1 MAGASAGMGSRVAEH
16 RRVGVVRWRQLD
28 LRILCPAPKHVIL
41 RRVIPLDA
49 LLASLGD
56 GLVRPLVAGAP
67 GVGVTDVVIAE
78 PGDADRDLTGDLVLG
93 PAVVDGAGARD
104 LLRRAAASGAAGV
117 VLRRGPARARGVRST
132 ARQLGVALLELDDA
146 ASLVPVIALLGDI
159 VGSVSATGLARP
171 DVGVEGDLLALADAA
186 AGLVDAPVTIE
197 DAQSRVLAYSSRQDV
212 TDTARVSTIVGRRV
226 PAALVAHMRSR
237 GVFRRLARS
246 DEPFL
251 VGPGPGQERPRFV
264 VPVRAGG
271 EWLGSIW
278 AVVDEPPP
286 AAVVVELRRAA
297 TVVALHLLRL
307 RAQADLTRRVTAQRL
322 HDLLGGESDA
332 VELLPA
338 PPWRVVV
345 LGAGSAELDT
355 ELDRW
360 AALLRRSGWRQPL
373 VTTLDGRVHAV
384 VSDGAAAPARQA
396 PAGSWPW
403 LVRLVTGSVDDE
415 DDAGSPT
422 WVCAGPPAVDA
433 AGLVRSRGVADE
445 LVALRRAP
453 GTAPVRTHSVLTAE
467 DCWATLTTARAVAAL
482 GDPDRFAGP
491 LPVLRAHDAERH
503 TAYLPS
509 LAAWLDHPGEPT
521 VAAASLG
528 VHVNTLRYRM
538 VRMSEVADLPL
549 DDPEARLALQL
560 QLRAVLTA
568 ADGSGR

>member
-1 MAGASAGMGSRVAEH
+1 M
-16 RRVGVVRWRQLD
+16 
-28 LRILCPAPKHVIL
+28 
-41 RRVIPLDA
+41 IPLDA
-49 LLASLGD
+49 LVASLGD
-56 GLVRPLVAGAP
+56 GLVRPLVAGPA
-67 GVGVTDVVIAE
+67 GVGVSDIVIAE

-93 PAVVDGAGARD
+93 PAVVEGAGARD
-104 LLRRAAASGAAGV
+104 LLRRASASGAAGV

-132 ARQLGVALLELDDA
+132 ARQVGMALLELDDA
-146 ASLVPVIALLGDI
+146 ASLVPVIALLGEI
-159 VGSVSATGLARP
+159 VGTASATGPARP

-226 PAALVAHMRSR
+226 PAALVAHYRSR

-251 VGPGPGQERPRFV
+251 VSPGPGQEHPRFV

-278 AVVDEPPP
+278 AVVEGPPP
-286 AAVVVELRRAA
+286 VAVVIELRRAA

-322 HDLLGGESDA
+322 RDLLGGASDA
-332 VELLPA
+332 VETLAP
-338 PPWRVVV
+338 PPWRVAV
-345 LGAGSAELDT
+345 LGDGSELDTELDT

-360 AALLRRSGWRQPL
+360 AALLRRAGWRQPL
-373 VTTLDGRVHAV
+373 VTTFDGRVYAI
-384 VSDGAAAPARQA
+384 VSDGAVAPSRQA
-396 PAGSWPW
+396 LPGTWPW
-403 LVRLVTGSVDDE
+403 LARVVVESVVDDE

-433 AGLVRSRGVADE
+433 AGLGRSRGVADE
-445 LVALRRAP
+445 LVGLRRTP
-453 GTAPVRTHSVLTAE
+453 DPSTVLTAE
-467 DCWATLTTARAVAAL
+467 DCWATLTTARAVTAV
-482 GDPDRFAGP
+482 GDPDRFPGP
-491 LPVLRAHDAERH
+491 VPVLRAHDEERH
-503 TAYLPS
+503 TAYVPS

-521 VAAASLG
+521 AAARALG

-538 VRMSEVADLPL
+538 VRMSEVTDLPL
-549 DDPEARLALQL
+549 DDPTARLALRL
-560 QLRAVLTA
+560 QLRAL
-568 ADGSGR
+568 GH